1 MSSRCG
7 CTPTTSARSS
17 AGAGA
22 PPGRCAPSSA
32 RWRRVAT
39 SGSTCWTPTRSADP
53 MRVIVGRAG
62 RPHGIRGEV
71 VIGVRTDEPDLRFA
85 VGAAVDV
92 LSSPDVADDEAD
104 DEAADVAG
112 ERLTVASK
120 RWHSGQLLVSFAG
133 ITDRTAA
140 SELTGSWLSV
150 DSSQLPDT
158 GDPDEFR
165 DHELIGLNVRTAGG
179 EPVGVVTDVLH
190 YGQDLLVVRRAEGD
204 AEGEFLVPFVKA
216 IVPEVDVAAGLVVID
231 PPPGLL
237 DPAEAQ

>member
-1 MSSRCG
+1 
-7 CTPTTSARSS
+7 
-17 AGAGA
+17 
-22 PPGRCAPSSA
+22 
-32 RWRRVAT
+32 
-39 SGSTCWTPTRSADP
+39 

-92 LSSPDVADDEAD
+92 SSDQDGT
-104 DEAADVAG
+104 G
-112 ERLTVASK
+112 ERLTVASA
-120 RWHSGQLLVSFAG
+120 RWHSGQLLVAFDG

-140 SELTGSWLSV
+140 SDLTGSWLSV

-165 DHELIGLNVRTAGG
+165 DHELIGLNVRTSGG

-190 YGQDLLVVRRAEGD
+190 YGQDLLVVRRT
-204 AEGEFLVPFVKA
+204 EGEFMVPFVKQ
-216 IVPEVDVAAGLVVID
+216 IVPEVDIGAGLVVID